1 MKVRDVLASKG
12 SHDVY
17 TVRPDVTVQGLL
29 DALAEFNVGA
39 LIVSSDGE
47 TLEGVV
53 SERDVVRKLRTV
65 EAPREQTVASIMTPA
80 ENIRSLGP
88 DDSFHALMAIMTD
101 HRVRHVPILDDGRL
115 IGMLSIGDAVKHR
128 TEQLEFERD
137 QLSQYVAGG

>member
-12 SHDVY
+12 SQDVY
-17 TVRPDVTVQGLL
+17 TVRPDATVQGLL
-29 DALAEFNVGA
+29 ESLAEYNVGA

-53 SERDVVRKLRTV
+53 SERDVVRKLLTV
-65 EAPREQTVASIMTPA
+65 EAPREQTVASIMTSA
-80 ENIRSLGP
+80 ESIRSLGP
-88 DDSFHALMAIMTD
+88 DDSFHDLMAIMTD
-101 HRVRHVPILDDGRL
+101 HRVRHVPILEEDRL